1 MIVQHKLAGASLAA
15 LLVVAGVG
23 CSGSDAAEKLTEK
36 AIEEA
41 SGSQDVDIDADGNV
55 KVTDEDGNT
64 TEFGTSAELP
74 EEWPSDLAPPDSV
87 NILASNT
94 TTTDGKQEL
103 YVTAESS
110 DSVADLYDGLKAQ
123 LTEAGYEITSDT
135 VSDTGD
141 GGSYASLSAEG
152 AEFTASV
159 SLASDGSGTTSV
171 LFNLV
176 PVSA

>member
-1 MIVQHKLAGASLAA
+1 MTVHRKLAGVSLAA
-15 LLVVAGVG
+15 SLVLFGVG
-23 CSGSDAAEKLTEK
+23 CGGSDAAEKLTEK
-36 AIEEA
+36 AIEEGTGA
-41 SGSQDVDIDADGNV
+41 QDVDIDADGNV

-74 EEWPSDLAPPDSV
+74 EEWPSDLTPPDSV

-94 TTTDGKQEL
+94 TTTDGKQEMFL
-103 YVTAESS
+103 TAESS
-110 DSVADLYDGLKAQ
+110 DSVADLYEGMKAQ
-123 LTEAGYEITSDT
+123 LTDAGYEITSDT

-141 GGSYASLSAEG
+141 GGSYASVTAEND
-152 AEFTASV
+152 EFTANV

>member
-1 MIVQHKLAGASLAA
+1 MTVHRKLAGASLATA
-15 LLVVAGVG
+15 LLLLGVG
-23 CSGSDAAEKLTEK
+23 CSGSDVAENLTEK
-36 AIEEA
+36 AIEE
-41 SGSQDVDIDADGNV
+41 STGNQDVDIDADGNV

-74 EEWPSDLAPPDSV
+74 EEWPADLAPPESV
-87 NILASNT
+87 TILASNT
-94 TTTDGKQEL
+94 TTTDGKQEMF
-103 YVTAESS
+103 VTAESS
-110 DSVADLYDGLKAQ
+110 DSVADLYEGLKAQ

-141 GGSYASLSAEG
+141 GGSYASLTADGDEY
-152 AEFTASV
+152 TASV
-159 SLASDGSGTTSV
+159 SLASDGSGATSV